1 MTSWMLG
8 RRGTTRAPESLG
20 DGRGLCDTDWM
31 GTDAVN
37 GNCYMICEC
46 GFWKWR
52 LSGRLFFSRSVA
64 GEGRRKTEVG
74 GYCGRDG
81 GPMRDFRMF
90 VG

>member
-1 MTSWMLG
+1 MWVLEAETV
-8 RRGTTRAPESLG
+8 RKT
-20 DGRGLCDTDWM
+20 
-31 GTDAVN
+31 V
-37 GNCYMICEC
+37 
-46 GFWKWR
+46 
-52 LSGRLFFSRSVA
+52 FSRSVA